1 MLLLLCAGDPTVAES
16 GDAGFDVQ
24 TEREGLGVGECHYS
38 RVSWRGG
45 REGYGVG
52 ERGEGGRGMGWREEE
67 GGE

>member
-38 RVSWRGG
+38 RVS
-45 REGYGVG
+45 
-52 ERGEGGRGMGWREEE
+52 
-67 GGE
+67 